1 MNPDE
6 IKNLIQV
13 LMTVAG
19 GIIVSSSNGKISQ
32 ADWASLTGALLML
45 VGPAWS
51 IVEHWNMKKVSE
63 TAKVVGGALLFA
75 LALGLASPPVQAADV
90 GVPVLKAPALKQSTC
105 TVTDCSGLF
114 VGFNVAGVGSNLD
127 ILGSGI
133 NNSVFAGGGMIGG
146 NAGYQLWN
154 GQFFAAAEFSVDAR
168 FNTNMAGAP
177 NDKFL
182 ALGLVKAGAAL
193 GNLFGAGTPGTTTS
207 PTPSQAPIN
216 LAIIPGTA
224 MLSPYALLGGAWS
237 QRGTGWATG
246 AGSEFLL
253 AKGWNLD
260 VKYIHINYAGGQT
273 TAIPGAVVN
282 QSGAENIVMA
292 GFLRKF

>member
-1 MNPDE
+1 M
-6 IKNLIQV
+6 IHRKMLLAAAMSLAV
-13 LMTVAG
+13 L
-19 GIIVSSSNGKISQ
+19 
-32 ADWASLTGALLML
+32 
-45 VGPAWS
+45 PA
-51 IVEHWNMKKVSE
+51 
-63 TAKVVGGALLFA
+63 FA
-75 LALGLASPPVQAADV
+75 VDMST
-90 GVPVLKAPALKQSTC
+90 KAPAKQSTC
-105 TVTDCSGLF
+105 TVTDCSGPFL
-114 VGFNVAGVGSNLD
+114 GFNVAGVGSNLD

-133 NNSVFAGGGMIGG
+133 SNSVFAGGGMIGG

-154 GQFFAAAEFSVDAR
+154 GQFFAAAELSADAR
-168 FNTNMAGAP
+168 FNPSGMAGAV

-182 ALGLVKAGAAL
+182 VLGLVKVGAAL

-260 VKYIHINYAGGQT
+260 VKYVHINYAGGQS
-273 TAIPGAVVN
+273 AVIPGAVVN
-282 QSGAENIVMA
+282 QSGTENIVMA